1 LEPHPGTPLR
11 RTGREQRDLLMT
23 LPVEDTRLRLQALAY
38 VIALYHELTAANG
51 APTLGTQNQAVDF
64 ILADPDLS
72 RAVAEWAA
80 TANIL
85 EASIAPPQRL
95 RQDDLYH
102 HVCGFLE
109 KIMVRPAFASGQVG
123 H

>member
-1 LEPHPGTPLR
+1 MALPAEPRPG
-11 RTGREQRDLLMT
+11 
-23 LPVEDTRLRLQALAY
+23 LQALAY
-38 VIALYHELTAANG
+38 VIKLYNELTAENC

-72 RAVAEWAA
+72 RGVAEWAA
-80 TANIL
+80 TTNIL

-95 RQDDLYH
+95 PQGELYRR
-102 HVCGFLE
+102 VREYLE
-109 KIMVRPAFASGQVG
+109 KVMGRPVFASPGQAG